1 MDKKKKKQL
10 SFLYIN
16 PTKITPKE
24 YRESISSGADI
35 EVTGI
40 LKEDAIAEMAA
51 SDIDNV
57 PFEPSVKPAQDDQT
71 IVPPREYGL
80 LNNIIVNELEK
91 TSLVHNFF
99 HIPEIH
105 FTKNEL
111 NQIQMKLECPNCLG
125 TYADLIR
132 QGETIGKR
140 KEDLDNALGPLA
152 AQRCALLLLWV
163 KASDAHGGTILIQQE
178 DLGLSPLPVN
188 YTNCLGKD
196 PNSELTTPRTTRW
209 ETWPALARDID
220 NEIKRFVLEADPGS
234 PQDSF
239 AL

>member
-40 LKEDAIAEMAA
+40 LKEDALAEMAA

-99 HIPEIH
+99 HILL
-105 FTKNEL
+105 FFL
-111 NQIQMKLECPNCLG
+111 LG
-125 TYADLIR
+125 FMMIFNSLFNDLIN
-132 QGETIGKR
+132 IYI
-140 KEDLDNALGPLA
+140 LNV
-152 AQRCALLLLWV
+152 CLLLIENFH
-163 KASDAHGGTILIQQE
+163 DTMQENLIVIDIE
-178 DLGLSPLPVN
+178 FFLFFFLSHKTL
-188 YTNCLGKD
+188 YH
-196 PNSELTTPRTTRW
+196 
-209 ETWPALARDID
+209 
-220 NEIKRFVLEADPGS
+220 
-234 PQDSF
+234 
-239 AL
+239 